1 MYSSAR
7 YQSHNHKRMKHNYLF
22 SLLAMLFISMRTIAA
37 PAYPGGIVK
46 TQPDGSTITVFMHG
60 DEYFHYFTTADG
72 THVEQNAEGYFVPV
86 DEEAFAVR
94 RAAGERRRAARRVA
108 PNKTATAVNLAP
120 RGLVILAN
128 FSDKTMQASN
138 TQTAFHNMLNA
149 DTYTDNG
156 AYGSARRYFKEQ
168 SYGKYIPDFD
178 VVGPVT
184 APNTMA
190 YYGGNDA
197 DGNDQN
203 AELLIRDVCQL
214 VDDEVDFSNYDADN
228 DGKVD
233 FVFVVYAGY
242 GEAEGGGDN
251 TIWPHQWDLGS
262 AGVSLTLDGKR
273 VYSYACSSELAYSTK
288 KRAGIGTFCH
298 EFSHVLGLRDLYPT
312 DGGSHKTQGDWDI
325 MSSGNYNNDG
335 NTPPSYSAYERFM
348 LGWLEPTILNE
359 ATTTTLHDIQSNEEA
374 YIITSTGK
382 HNLDGADPNPTS
394 FFLLENRQKTA
405 WDQYLPGH
413 GMIITKVNYNY
424 SNWYYNRVNN
434 TESSQGVDLIE
445 ADGVTSSSK
454 YGKLKDAFPSGAKA
468 YTPYSNYP
476 ITNITETSGVITFDF
491 MGGGGEDVT
500 GVTVSPSSDYL
511 FLGDELQ
518 LTATVKP
525 TTAVNKNVTWSTSNA
540 AVATVSSTGLVTPHA
555 CGSVTITVRTED
567 GGYTATSEL
576 EVPCEYTVTVTSNNA
591 AWGSVTG
598 GGTFYDGDKATLTAT
613 PASGYVF
620 NQWSDGNRTN
630 PRTITV
636 SSDLTLQAE
645 FVKEGE
651 QTLALKQGK
660 YVVVAKRSS
669 GNFFYMTSDLGTAST
684 KRYQAVDT
692 KAATLSAVPA
702 EDLDAKY
709 IWEVVYSGS
718 NIKLKNSDGQFSTW
732 SSGNS
737 AIFDSTGKELGIT
750 VNDDG
755 AYSIYIANTPERI
768 IALNT
773 SNDYFAYYSD
783 SGIQSLYF
791 LPYTE
796 PEPAVTYLVT
806 ATSNNEAWGTVSG
819 GGEYEE
825 GATATL
831 TATAKEGYEFVKWS
845 DNNTTN
851 PRTITVNTAIT
862 LEATFAAR
870 TKYTVTVSSNNTDFG
885 TVSGGKT
892 VYEGESLTIT
902 ATPKTNYVF
911 SQWSD
916 GNTDNPRTLTPT
928 SDMDLTATFLEK
940 VKYTVTVN
948 SNNDEWGTVTGGA
961 TVYTGE
967 KVTLTATPAEGY
979 AFNQWSDG
987 NRTNPRTITV
997 TSALTLTAEFAE
1009 RVRYTVTVAS
1019 SDETMGTVS
1028 GGGTVYEGE
1037 TVTITATPNAGYKFV
1052 KWSDDNTA
1060 NPRTFTPTEDLNL
1073 TATFMEKAA
1082 QSFALAE
1089 GKYVVVAKRST
1100 GNFFYMTSDLGSS
1113 GTKRYQAVDAGTSS
1127 LASVVTQDKESQ
1139 YIWEVV
1145 YGDNGILLKIDGL
1158 YSTWTT
1164 KNSATL
1170 AETGMEINVTENTN
1184 GSYKL
1189 ALIDEPKRVLALNE
1203 TANNNFFAYYEDS
1216 QIKDLYFLPYGESAP
1231 VVTYTI
1237 TVTSADETQGTV
1249 SGGGTYNE
1257 GATAT
1262 ITAIPKSGYTFAQW
1276 SDGNADNPRAIT
1288 VTSDLTLTA
1297 TFTVKE
1303 VVNYT
1308 VTVAT
1313 NNADWGTVSGG
1324 GTYAEG
1330 TQATI
1335 EATANTGYTFKQWDD
1350 GVTTNPRTVTVNSD
1364 VTYTATFTE
1373 KPAVTY
1379 AIAEGKYVVVAK
1391 RSSGNYWYM
1400 TGTVSSTRYTAIDT
1414 KKTDINQV
1422 PAKDLEAAYIWE
1434 VEYGTNGI
1442 LLKHGSQ
1449 YSTWS
1454 TGNAAD
1460 LKTKASAKEITVIDK
1475 GEGKYWL
1482 EIDAETSTKRY
1493 LALNQSGAYFAYY
1506 KSTSNQFQDLY
1517 FLPYTESA
1525 PAVSYTVT
1533 VMSNNDTWGTVTGG
1547 GTYEE
1552 GATATLTATPNTGYT
1567 FVQWSDGDTNAS
1579 RTITVNGD
1587 VTLTATF
1594 AAKATYT
1601 FTITSDNIGGTVTGS
1616 GTYYEGDE
1624 VTITATA
1631 VEGYEFVR
1639 WSDGNT
1645 DATRTIV
1652 ATEDVTLAAEFTER
1666 LKYTVTTTSN
1676 NDAWGRVTGGATV
1689 YAGESVTLTATAS
1702 AGYVFTQWSD
1712 GDITNPRTI
1721 IVTEDISLMAQFE
1734 AKTYDIRAGKY
1745 VVVAKHANG
1754 NFLYMTSD
1762 LGTATTKR
1770 YQAVDT
1776 GTDDITQVV
1785 KTNKED
1791 KYIWEVVYGTK
1802 GIKLKNN
1809 NQYSTFI
1816 STSDKSAN
1824 FNEEGDELTA
1834 THQEGD
1840 IYTIQLV
1847 ETTNRYL
1854 SLNNSNNY
1862 FAYYKGTQIN
1872 NLYFLPYTETV
1883 TITTTTTWSESETTL
1898 TNNDIVISNGATLI
1912 CDTDE
1917 KAASITIQEGGTLQV
1932 NSGATLS
1939 VTKTITA
1946 QSEGDAQPQIVAEGT
1961 ITYGAFQYVKRI
1973 PADRYYFFSLPFDCA
1988 TENVTI
1994 DGVPAVYDTDW
2005 NFRYYDGAGFAEKQ
2019 SNENF
2024 WLVDETGTIQ
2034 ANRGY
2039 AIGVND
2045 DKGVETLRELV
2056 FTATDAVDLT
2066 QTSSK
2071 TIAVAANP
2079 SNNDAY
2085 AGWNFVMNPYTSAF
2099 NASVG
2104 GLNIPYISVPEV
2116 GQNKTYKQCLSSE
2129 VDLLPFYG
2137 FFVQVEADGEL
2148 TFTPNDK
2155 APSAPNQ
2162 AASEQLMVGVTL
2174 SNGAKSDE
2182 TSLVIGNQFTD
2193 AYEIGSDLQKMLGY
2207 GDKPQVYTYDAN
2219 TKYAFH
2225 SLSEVSAAK
2234 PQALGIYLPAAGE
2247 YTFALKDSYEGSRV
2261 QAVYLHDYEA
2271 NQTINLLQTDYAFS
2285 SSEMYIDT
2293 RFALSVVLAPS
2304 TATALDSTTETQI
2317 AVWQDGRLQVKVDGA
2332 KAGDKVRIYDVH
2344 GQLVTK
2350 WTVTDVLV
2358 AGSVPQGGL
2367 YIVEVMH
2374 AAGVAVEKVIV
2385 E

>member
-1 MYSSAR
+1 
-7 YQSHNHKRMKHNYLF
+7 MKHHYLF

-94 RAAGERRRAARRVA
+94 RAAGEKRRAARSVQ

-262 AGVSLTLDGKR
+262 AGVYLTLDGKR

-348 LGWLEPTILNE
+348 LGWLTPTILNE

-374 YIITSTGK
+374 YIITSTGA
-382 HNLDGADPNPTS
+382 HNLKGADPNPIS

-413 GMIITKVNYNY
+413 GMLITKVNYSY
-424 SNWYYNRVNN
+424 SKWYNNTVNN
-434 TESSQGVDLIE
+434 TASSQGVDLIE

-500 GVTVSPSSDYL
+500 GVAVTPSSDYL

-540 AVATVSSTGLVTPHA
+540 AVATVSSTGLVTAHA
-555 CGSVTITVRTED
+555 CGTAIITVRTND
-567 GGYTATSEL
+567 GGYTATCEI

-651 QTLALKQGK
+651 QTLALARGK
-660 YVVVAKRSS
+660 YIILAKRSS
-669 GNFFYMTSDLGTAST
+669 GNLFYMTGTT
-684 KRYQAVDT
+684 TGTRYKAVDAGT
-692 KAATLSAVPA
+692 TDTAAITI
-702 EDLDAKY
+702 DGKTDKDTY
-709 IWEVVYSGS
+709 IWEVEYSGS
-718 NIKLKNSDGQFSTW
+718 NIKLKNGNKYSAWNTT
-732 SSGNS
+732 GNS
-737 AIFDSTGKELGIT
+737 ADLDETGDDLTATKVSNGVYNIT
-750 VNDDG
+750 ITQTSARYLSLN
-755 AYSIYIANTPERI
+755 ANAGT
-768 IALNT
+768 
-773 SNDYFAYYSD
+773 DYFAYYAS
-783 SGIQSLYF
+783 SQVRNLYF
-791 LPYTE
+791 LPYT
-796 PEPAVTYLVT
+796 PATTYAVT

-819 GGEYEE
+819 GGAYEE
-825 GATATL
+825 GTTATL

-892 VYEGESLTIT
+892 VYAGESLTIT

-916 GNTDNPRTLTPT
+916 GNIDNPRTLTPT

-948 SNNDEWGTVTGGA
+948 SNNDAWGSVSGGA

-1052 KWSDDNTA
+1052 KWSDENTA

-1113 GTKRYQAVDAGTSS
+1113 GTKRYQAVDAGTSTLS
-1127 LASVVTQDKESQ
+1127 SVAKTDKDAK
-1139 YIWEVV
+1139 YVWEVV

-1170 AETGMEINVTENTN
+1170 AETGMEINVTENAN

-1189 ALIDEPKRVLALNE
+1189 ALIDEPNRVLALNE

-1249 SGGGTYNE
+1249 SGSGTYNE

-1262 ITAIPKSGYTFAQW
+1262 ITATPKIGY
-1276 SDGNADNPRAIT
+1276 
-1288 VTSDLTLTA
+1288 
-1297 TFTVKE
+1297 K
-1303 VVNYT
+1303 
-1308 VTVAT
+1308 
-1313 NNADWGTVSGG
+1313 
-1324 GTYAEG
+1324 
-1330 TQATI
+1330 
-1335 EATANTGYTFKQWDD
+1335 
-1350 GVTTNPRTVTVNSD
+1350 
-1364 VTYTATFTE
+1364 
-1373 KPAVTY
+1373 
-1379 AIAEGKYVVVAK
+1379 
-1391 RSSGNYWYM
+1391 
-1400 TGTVSSTRYTAIDT
+1400 
-1414 KKTDINQV
+1414 
-1422 PAKDLEAAYIWE
+1422 
-1434 VEYGTNGI
+1434 
-1442 LLKHGSQ
+1442 
-1449 YSTWS
+1449 
-1454 TGNAAD
+1454 
-1460 LKTKASAKEITVIDK
+1460 
-1475 GEGKYWL
+1475 
-1482 EIDAETSTKRY
+1482 
-1493 LALNQSGAYFAYY
+1493 
-1506 KSTSNQFQDLY
+1506 
-1517 FLPYTESA
+1517 
-1525 PAVSYTVT
+1525 
-1533 VMSNNDTWGTVTGG
+1533 
-1547 GTYEE
+1547 
-1552 GATATLTATPNTGYT
+1552 
-1567 FVQWSDGDTNAS
+1567 FVQWSDGDTNAT
-1579 RTITVNGD
+1579 RTITVTAD
-1587 VTLTATF
+1587 LILTAEF
-1594 AAKATYT
+1594 AAQATYT
-1601 FTITSDNIGGTVTGS
+1601 FTITSNNSDWGVVTGN

-1624 VTITATA
+1624 VILTATA
-1631 VEGYEFVR
+1631 ADGYEFVK
-1639 WSDGNT
+1639 WSDN
-1645 DATRTIV
+1645 I
-1652 ATEDVTLAAEFTER
+1652 
-1666 LKYTVTTTSN
+1666 
-1676 NDAWGRVTGGATV
+1676 
-1689 YAGESVTLTATAS
+1689 TA
-1702 AGYVFTQWSD
+1702 
-1712 GDITNPRTI
+1712 NPRTI
-1721 IVTEDISLMAQFE
+1721 AATKDVALQAIFAEVEVPAGTLPN
-1734 AKTYDIRAGKY
+1734 GKY
-1745 VVVAKHANG
+1745 VVVAFCSNKYW
-1754 NFLYMTSD
+1754 YMTSD
-1762 LGTATTKR
+1762 LGSSGTKR
-1770 YQAVDT
+1770 YQSVDT
-1776 GTDDITQVV
+1776 QTSDKDAVV
-1785 KTNKED
+1785 AKELED
-1791 KYIWEVVYGTK
+1791 KYIWEIVNLGDDVVY
-1802 GIKLKNN
+1802 LKNGD
-1809 NQYSTFI
+1809 QYSVRG
-1816 STSDKSAN
+1816 STNDKDNCAN
-1824 FNEEGDELTA
+1824 FSSDTGDELIVT
-1834 THQEGD
+1834 QN
-1840 IYTIQLV
+1840 
-1847 ETTNRYL
+1847 TNGSYKLTLKNTNSRFL
-1854 SLNNSNNY
+1854 SLNSNTSY
-1862 FAYYKGTQIN
+1862 FAYYKSGQISD
-1872 NLYFLPYTETV
+1872 LYFIPYAESPETV
-1883 TITTTTTWSESETTL
+1883 MITTNTTWSESEITL
-1898 TNNDIVISNGATLI
+1898 TNNDIIISNGATLI
-1912 CDTDE
+1912 CDIDE
-1917 KAASITIQEGGTLQV
+1917 KAASVTVQEGGTLQV
-1932 NSGATLS
+1932 NADVTFKIANTLS
-1939 VTKTITA
+1939 AESKDDI
-1946 QSEGDAQPQIVAEGT
+1946 QPQIVVDGD

-1973 PADRYYFFSLPFDCA
+1973 LADRYYFFSLPFDCA

-1994 DGVPAVYDTDW
+1994 DGVPATYDTDW

-2024 WLVDETGTIQ
+2024 WLVDNTGTIQ

-2039 AIGVND
+2039 AVGVDAPN
-2045 DKGVETLRELV
+2045 TTTYRELV
-2056 FTATDAVDLT
+2056 FTANGSVDFT
-2066 QTSSK
+2066 QTSAK
-2071 TIAVAANP
+2071 AITVAENP
-2079 SNNDAY
+2079 STNQAY

-2099 NASVG
+2099 NALVG

-2207 GDKPQVYTYDAN
+2207 GDKPQVYTYDAT

-2225 SLSEVSAAK
+2225 SINEASAAQK
-2234 PQALGIYLPAAGE
+2234 QPLGVYLPSTDN
-2247 YTFALKDSYEGSRV
+2247 YTFSLKSLRGEREV
-2261 QAVYLHDYEA
+2261 NAVYLYDNIA
-2271 NQTINLLQTDYAFS
+2271 NTCTNLLQTDYTFNSEHADTEARFAIAVELAPGIATSLS
-2285 SSEMYIDT
+2285 SSLE
-2293 RFALSVVLAPS
+2293 
-2304 TATALDSTTETQI
+2304 TTF
-2317 AVWQDGRLQVKVDGA
+2317 AVWQDGDLQITIQGVTV
-2332 KAGDKVRIYDVH
+2332 GDEIRIIDLH
-2344 GQLVTK
+2344 GQVVK
-2350 WTVTDVLV
+2350 QWTATEINQTC
-2358 AGSVPQGGL
+2358 SVPQSGF
-2367 YIVEVMH
+2367 YIV
-2374 AAGVAVEKVIV
+2374 AATSETNVHVQKLYVR
-2385 E
+2385 